1 MLATGRFAQ
10 VIDVDGRTLFWILLS
25 GLIGGLIGLFLYFTA
40 LQMADT
46 SKIVAIVATFPM
58 FTAIYAYLFLGEA
71 PGPMR
76 ITGIAFIVIG
86 SILIEWNLL
95 AD

>member
-1 MLATGRFAQ
+1 
-10 VIDVDGRTLFWILLS
+10 
-25 GLIGGLIGLFLYFTA
+25 
-40 LQMADT
+40 MADT

-58 FTAIYAYLFLGEA
+58 FTAIYAYLFLGES

-95 AD
+95 AE